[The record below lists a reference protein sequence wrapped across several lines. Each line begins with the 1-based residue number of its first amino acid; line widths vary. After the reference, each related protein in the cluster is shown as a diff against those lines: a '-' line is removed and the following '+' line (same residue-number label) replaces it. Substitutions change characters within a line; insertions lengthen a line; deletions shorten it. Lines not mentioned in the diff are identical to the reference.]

1 MAQNKSLTVSFF
13 GRDVTLNKTLDGI
26 KKNTFATSNVL
37 EQASKKATYVLGA
50 LGVAAIKFAKAAA
63 DDEKAAMSL
72 ANTLKTV
79 VGASEAQ
86 IAQVEK
92 FISKTEDFA
101 AVADDKLRPAFDTLV
116 RSTGSVT
123 KSQKFLTTALEI
135 SAKTGVDVETVA
147 NAISKASRGQ
157 LRSLAAITKI
167 APKTTSAQKQYAN
180 SLKVVNGQIITVT
193 KAMTVGKKTTEDYET
208 YLKRVNQSYKGSIAA
223 ISGTT
228 SFKFQQFQVQL
239 EKTQETL
246 GAMLLPYMNDL
257 LDLLVRISPFV
268 ERNKDAIMRWAVS
281 IGAMAVSI
289 KALNTAYKLFKFTEA
304 IADIILL
311 GRTATATGTT
321 IASAGRVAALGWAW
335 LGVAVVAATAL
346 YEIGKK
352 LQKRRQDLLNDPSKI
367 PSWSTESNKVWK
379 GTEMSSMPKMAAGGI
394 VTRRTAAIIGES
406 GPEAVIPLN
415 KTFGG
420 GITIVNNI
428 QGSVITEKEM
438 ALKVRNDIA
447 QLLRRKGLNT
457 AILGV

>member
-50 LGVAAIKFAKAAA
+50 LGAAAIKFAKAAA
-63 DDEKAAMSL
+63 EDEKAAMSL
-72 ANTLKTV
+72 ASTLKTV

-116 RSTGSVT
+116 RSTGNVA
-123 KSQKFLTTALEI
+123 KSQKFLSTALEI

-167 APKTTSAQKQYAN
+167 APKTTSTQKQYAN
-180 SLKVVNGQIITVT
+180 SLKVVNGQIVTVT
-193 KAMTVGKKTTEDYET
+193 KAMTVGKKTTEDYES
-208 YLKRVNQSYKGSIAA
+208 YLKRVNLSYKGSIAA

-257 LDLLVRISPFV
+257 LDWLVRISPWV
-268 ERNKDAIMRWAVS
+268 EENKDAIMKWAKA
-281 IGAMAVSI
+281 IAIMAVSV
-289 KALNTAYKLFKFTEA
+289 KALNGAYKLFKITEA
-304 IADIILL
+304 IAGFVTL
-311 GRTATATGTT
+311 GKTATATGATV
-321 IASAGRVAALGWAW
+321 ASAGRVAALGWGW
-335 LGVAVVAATAL
+335 LAL
-346 YEIGKK
+346 ALVTFTGIYTIAKK
-352 LQKRRQDLLNDPSKI
+352 LQQRRQAQLNDPSKL
-367 PSWSTESNKVWK
+367 PAWSVESNKVWK
-379 GTEMSSMPKMAAGGI
+379 DTEMRAAPKMAAGGI
-394 VTRRTAAIIGES
+394 VTRRTTAIIGES

-415 KTFGG
+415 KGFGG
-420 GITIVNNI
+420 GITIINNI
-428 QGSVITEKEM
+428 QGSVVTEKEM
-438 ALKVRNDIA
+438 SLRVRDDIA